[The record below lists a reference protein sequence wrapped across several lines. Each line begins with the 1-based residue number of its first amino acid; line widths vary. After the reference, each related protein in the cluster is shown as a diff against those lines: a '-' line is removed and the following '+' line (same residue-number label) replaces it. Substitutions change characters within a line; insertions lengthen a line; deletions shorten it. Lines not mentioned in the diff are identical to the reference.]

1 MTIEE
6 MMSFRTFVNEFLRLI
21 KPEEK
26 LINSSSVNRREKASK
41 TLEFMLPKL
50 RSMVQ
55 FYVKKFCNEKTL
67 ITNNAFRTGI
77 RIDILQKAR
86 EHVSIPIPKTY
97 AKMLKTTKE

>member
-1 MTIEE
+1 MTIAE
-6 MMSFRTFVNEFLRLI
+6 MMCFRTLVDKFISLI
-21 KPEEK
+21 QPEEK
-26 LINSSSVNRREKASK
+26 YINSPSVNRREKASK

-77 RIDILQKAR
+77 RTGILQKAR
-86 EHVSIPIPKTY
+86 KHVGIPISKTY